1 MQTSNPQINFA
12 DFRIAHLN
20 FSLNSEFSASEQHA
34 QVHTEFKIRH
44 ELQDTSLK
52 VFLAVI
58 FRDSPTHK
66 IPFLLNIEGVATF
79 KLQHQPSDSTVES
92 LVKHHC
98 AAAIFPYLREAIA
111 DITRRAGFPPLHIPQ
126 VDFAH
131 AFAHESES
139 TGSKP
144 SHSLH

>member
-44 ELQDTSLK
+44 ELQDTRLK

-58 FRDSPTHK
+58 FKDSPTQK
-66 IPFLLNIEGVATF
+66 IPFLLNIEGVAAF
-79 KLQHQPSDSTVES
+79 KLQQPPSTSAIQS
-92 LVKHHC
+92 LVKHYC

-126 VDFAH
+126 VDFAQ
-131 AFAHESES
+131 AFAQESES
-139 TGSKP
+139 GSTSP
-144 SHSLH
+144 NVLH

>member
-1 MQTSNPQINFA
+1 MHTHTPEINFT
-12 DFRIAHLN
+12 DFRITRLN
-20 FSLNSEFSASEQHA
+20 FSLNTEFSASSQHA

-44 ELQDTSLK
+44 ELQDTRLK

-58 FRDSPTHK
+58 FKDSPTHK
-66 IPFLLNIEGVATF
+66 IPFLLSIEGVATF
-79 KLQHQPSDSTVES
+79 KLQRPPSASTIQS
-92 LVKHHC
+92 LVKQYC

-131 AFAHESES
+131 AFTQEPEP
-139 TGSKP
+139 GSASP
-144 SHSLH
+144 NVLH